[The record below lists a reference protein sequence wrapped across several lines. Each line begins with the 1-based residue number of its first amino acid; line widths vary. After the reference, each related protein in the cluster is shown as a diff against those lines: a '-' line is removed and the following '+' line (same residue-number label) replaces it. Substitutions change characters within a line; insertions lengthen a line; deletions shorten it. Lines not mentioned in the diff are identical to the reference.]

1 MKLWLM
7 RLFLAIFVIFL
18 NLTGCSHKARSS
30 EGFTLTFIHVG
41 KGDAF
46 LMTVPGDGYYLVD
59 TGKKKDFEE
68 IREVLEEKGVTSLQ
82 GIFPYP
88 VYPVFIFQLIEHMAS
103 DHNAVSAH
111 I

>member
-68 IREVLEEKGVTSLQ
+68 IREVLEEKGVPGKWRRRPECLWRNCFWGMS
-82 GIFPYP
+82 
-88 VYPVFIFQLIEHMAS
+88 
-103 DHNAVSAH
+103 
-111 I
+111 